1 MFEHT
6 HRWPVL
12 VLWGETQP
20 GHEDAQT
27 PDHAEGPLQPRL
39 VTGEMARTL
48 KGQHARIV
56 WYADCLW
63 ITLQQNAKDDFL
75 SALNVSVAFR
85 GGCGTTW
92 PRGNSPAAF
101 ALSPP
106 WRDT

>member
-48 KGQHARIV
+48 KGQHARII
-56 WYADCLW
+56 WYTDCLW
-63 ITLQQNAKDDFL
+63 ITLQQNVYDDFAECTSIL
-75 SALNVSVAFR
+75 QR
-85 GGCGTTW
+85 
-92 PRGNSPAAF
+92 
-101 ALSPP
+101 
-106 WRDT
+106 